1 MITPGD
7 RRILGNL
14 AKDVY
19 RKCGKTDLRA
29 GYQPLFEADYA
40 VEWLQ
45 KDIRKVFDEYQKE
58 KRLSEEAR
66 MSLKTHEKAVL
77 DSIPGYVEQRKRE
90 LGYKTRED
98 DGKKPKKPPRS
109 ALIFDPF
116 YACGIIGLLAP
127 SVLELYSAVTGD
139 PAPKDALYSGVRSVV
154 NKLPFVMGELP
165 HPYLASPL
173 EKSMANY
180 LAGLFSGVTA
190 GFVLDNGLKFIST
203 KKRRWKQYKPLHRQV
218 KQQLGI

>member
-29 GYQPLFEADYA
+29 GYQPLFEADYT
-40 VEWLQ
+40 VGWLQ
-45 KDIRKVFDEYQKE
+45 KDIRRVFDEYQKE

-77 DSIPGYVEQRKRE
+77 DSIPGYVEQRKEE

-98 DGKKPKKPPRS
+98 DGKNPKKPSKLKKIFTPLRVSVGIGILVPS
-109 ALIFDPF
+109 AI
-116 YACGIIGLLAP
+116 
-127 SVLELYSAVTGD
+127 ELYSAVTRD
-139 PAPKDALYSGVRSVV
+139 PAPKDALYSGVRSIA
-154 NKLPFVMGELP
+154 NKLSWIRDLP
-165 HPYLASPL
+165 HPYFTSP
-173 EKSMANY
+173 
-180 LAGLFSGVTA
+180 FSKFLVNEIS
-190 GFVLDNGLKFIST
+190 GFVSGTAAGIIAEEVAIPIFT
-203 KKRRWKQYKPLHRQV
+203 KRKRWKQYKPLHKQI
-218 KQQLGI
+218 KQQLGV